1 MTSVTSQTTHQQDN
15 EKLALA
21 AEIIKGRERLGMTQA
36 QLATASAVSL
46 SAIKGYETGRSF
58 PGAKELRQICL
69 TLRISPNLLLFGD
82 EAPFRS
88 AEPTLE
94 AAKGLR
100 IQRGRIGLL
109 VDMLSIDESN
119 AVYALV
125 HAIALARFG
134 VDGVTSRL
142 EIADFSTGLSEIQ
155 RGEPLD
161 PELFR
166 LLFKNPEAT
175 REFIAAG
182 NAVIEEISQAKNKK
196 SQKKT

>member
-1 MTSVTSQTTHQQDN
+1 MASQTTHPQDN

-21 AEIIKGRERLGMTQA
+21 SEIIKGRERLGMTQA
-36 QLATASAVSL
+36 QLAAASAVSL

-69 TLRISPNLLLFGD
+69 TLRVSPNLLLFGD
-82 EAPFRS
+82 EAPFLAADDS
-88 AEPTLE
+88 TPE

-100 IQRGRIGLL
+100 VQRGRIGLL
-109 VDMLSIDESN
+109 VDMLSFDECN

-134 VDGVTSRL
+134 VDGVNSRL
-142 EIADFSTGLSEIQ
+142 EAADFFAGIDELK

-161 PELFR
+161 QELFR
-166 LLFKNPEAT
+166 VVLKDPDVT
-175 REFIAAG
+175 RQFSDALRSVSA
-182 NAVIEEISQAKNKK
+182 EIMEAKNSKGR
-196 SQKKT
+196 KKT